1 MITLDVQCPDHL
13 KSTFDDLKFLKV
25 LNDVDNTARDVL
37 LVWAFSSSNSVWLS
51 DNPIEAELALKE
63 RFAMFPRLN
72 FSHVLFTKPSELTRT
87 TFQKCVIECEDF
99 DLSKLNTSQVRVL
112 EPCSLAASLDS
123 LGLSIND
130 RRNLLI
136 ETRLGSDIQYDED
149 ELIASICR
157 ENYYD
162 FVQEFWG
169 EIIQETPV
177 WNWHIELM
185 CDELQIIS
193 ERVFK
198 NLPKLYDLIFNMP
211 PGQSKSTICS
221 VMHSPWTWTR
231 MPSARTLGGSYSG
244 SLAGNLAR
252 LNRKLVRS
260 DKYKRVFPEIQL
272 AKDQQAKTHFENTKG
287 GSRFSF
293 GMDGTVMGF
302 HSHFISVDDPL
313 NPREAVSEIK
323 LNKANSV
330 MSETLFT
337 RKVDKALTPT
347 VLIMQRLHQN
357 DCTQHMLDNY
367 ESVRHICLPDKVEN
381 DVKPEELK
389 EKYIDGFLDPIR
401 LSENVLKSNRKTL
414 GTFAYAGQF
423 EQRPVPRGGA
433 MFKPGRIVVDVR
445 PGPNYFQRIIRYWDK
460 AGTQGAGCF
469 TAGCLMGLHKNGSI
483 WVLDVVR
490 GQWAMDERE
499 LTIKNTAKIDGHG
512 PVVWIE
518 QEPGSGGKDQATYTV
533 KNLIG
538 FSIKVDKVGSGD
550 GNKIARAGP
559 FADQVNSCNV
569 FMVKANWNKEYIDE
583 LTYFPASKYKDQVDA
598 SSGAFNKLS
607 EGEISVGGL

>member
-13 KSTFDDLKFLKV
+13 KSSFDDVKHLKV
-25 LNDVDNTARDVL
+25 LNDVNNTARDVL
-37 LVWAFSSSNSVWLS
+37 LLWILSSNSGLWLS
-51 DNPIEAELALKE
+51 DNPVDAELALKE

-72 FSHVLFTKPSELTRT
+72 FDHILFTKPSELTRT
-87 TFQKCVIECEDF
+87 AFQKCVIECEEF
-99 DLSKLNTSQVRVL
+99 DTSKLNTSQIRVL
-112 EPCSLAASLDS
+112 EPCKLAASLDS
-123 LGLSIND
+123 LGISLVD
-130 RRNLLI
+130 RRQLLI
-136 ETRLGSDIQYDED
+136 ETRLGSNTHYEED

-157 ENYYD
+157 ENYFD

-198 NLPKLYDLIFNMP
+198 NLPKLYDLIFNLP
-211 PGQSKSTICS
+211 PGQSKSTVCS

-244 SLAGNLAR
+244 TLAGNLAR

-260 DKYKRVFPEIQL
+260 DKYKRVFPELRL

-287 GSRFSF
+287 GSRYSF

-302 HSHFISVDDPL
+302 HAHFIGVDDPL
-313 NPREAVSEIK
+313 NPREAVSKIK
-323 LNKANSV
+323 LDKANSV

-337 RKVDKALTPT
+337 RKVDKLLTPT
-347 VLIMQRLHQN
+347 WLIMQRLHQN

-367 ESVRHICLPDKVEN
+367 ESVRQICLPDKVEN
-381 DVKPEELK
+381 DVKPECLK
-389 EKYIDGFLDPIR
+389 ERYIDGYLDPIR
-401 LSENVLKSNRKTL
+401 LSEEVLKSNRKTL

-433 MFKPGRIVVDVR
+433 MFKPGRMITDVR
-445 PGPNYFQRIIRYWDK
+445 PAANYFQKITRYWDK
-460 AGTQGAGCF
+460 AGTQGGGCY
-469 TAGCLMGLHKNGSI
+469 TAGVEMGLHKNGSI

-490 GQWAMDERE
+490 GQWSMDERE
-499 LTIKNTAKIDGHG
+499 KTIKQTAKNDDRSTDI
-512 PVVWIE
+512 WIE
-518 QEPGSGGKDQATYTV
+518 QEPGSGGKDQASYTV

-538 FSIKVDKVGSGD
+538 HSIKVDKVGSGD
-550 GNKIARAGP
+550 GNKIVRAGP
-559 FADQVNSCNV
+559 FADQVNTCNV
-569 FMVKANWNKEYIDE
+569 FMVKANWNKDYIDE
-583 LTYFPASKYKDQVDA
+583 LAYFPASKYKDQVDA

-607 EGEISVGGL
+607 IGEIEVGTL